1 MQSQSSEI
9 TTVETI
15 TTCKDRVDL
24 AELRWM
30 ILAHQQSL
38 VTIDHPPQVRRGERS
53 DSPVQAP
60 HWLPAPGLSG
70 RHCLP
75 DVQLRGQP
83 GHALHSL
90 QRWGREPQWSYKTY
104 YSRLCWFHQ
113 TSCGRGCCPPRSF
126 LSCLLLYPRGCYEVK
141 SILHSTK
148 LAQRPVNI
156 FSAII
161 KLFGECLNT

>member
-60 HWLPAPGLSG
+60 HWLPAPGLSA

-75 DVQLRGQP
+75 DVQLRSHP

-161 KLFGECLNT
+161 KLFGECFNT